1 MEQIWCFAVTQSRFQ
16 GQEGLPPPHMCP
28 TGVWALNSLLPSP
41 AGCFFKFEAATP
53 ITSVAQKTF
62 DLFSDSKSGKE
73 ALWKI
78 PTAGN

>member
-1 MEQIWCFAVTQSRFQ
+1 MESETTWIFKQLARFQ
-16 GQEGLPPPHMCP
+16 FAAFQLDF
-28 TGVWALNSLLPSP
+28 
-41 AGCFFKFEAATP
+41 FFKFEAATL

-62 DLFSDSKSGKE
+62 DLFSDSQSGKE